1 MNVKTM
7 SFSRIRKGVLLRI
20 FYKEKG
26 MGGVP
31 IPYVRLIADVR
42 FIQIINQ
49 IAHALHI
56 LIF

>member
-1 MNVKTM
+1 MNAETM

-31 IPYVRLIADVR
+31 IPFY
-42 FIQIINQ
+42 
-49 IAHALHI
+49 
-56 LIF
+56 IFVYLSVVHQL